1 VSWPHRIVSLGSIL
15 ALAGGC
21 VYYNGMYNA
30 NRLAGSARK
39 AEREGRT
46 FEANNLWG
54 QVATKAE
61 SVVVRHPTSK
71 YAEQANV
78 LRGVALARLG
88 QCDQALAPLSRA
100 MLIAPSALRED
111 AMLATGR
118 CQLAVGNMAASQAA
132 FGFLLDS
139 KNRDR
144 RNEARF
150 QTARALREQ
159 GRYQEA
165 LRSLEGITHPQAES
179 ERMLA
184 LAGAG
189 RLSQAMAL
197 ADSLVARRD
206 TSKPWDSLVVAMG
219 RQDPGA
225 ASSLVDRIRPL
236 PVRSP
241 EIRAQ
246 QLLEDGIRLVHSDTA
261 RARARFHE
269 TIELTGSNAAAS
281 GARRELALMDLRR
294 SGKPADLPAIITA
307 LKEASVHSENS
318 AEASKETPAS
328 SEIGAEPSQHLQA
341 LIAGVHEAAT
351 TVTWETPRGDLRLF
365 LAAEAARDS
374 LEAPMLAEN
383 LFRRILADYPNS
395 SYAAKVVFAVQQL
408 DSTWSDSARALLEG
422 LYSDS
427 PYLAM
432 IRGQNPPEYR
442 LLEDSLGAFAAA
454 IAPQAARP
462 AIRPLRPGQVN
473 APAVRRAQ
481 PSQGD
486 EPGRR
491 PPKPGTSR
499 VPEQ

>member
-1 VSWPHRIVSLGSIL
+1 VRWSLRIVSLVSIP
-15 ALAGGC
+15 ALFGGC

-88 QCDQALAPLSRA
+88 QCDQALSPLSRA
-100 MLIAPSALRED
+100 MLMAPSELTED
-111 AMLATGR
+111 ALLATGR
-118 CQLAVGNMAASQAA
+118 CQLAVENLAASQAA
-132 FGFLLDS
+132 FSLLLNS

-150 QTARALREQ
+150 QQARALREQ
-159 GRYQEA
+159 GRYQDA
-165 LRSLEGITHPQAES
+165 LRSLEGIAHPGAES
-179 ERMLA
+179 ERILA

-197 ADSLVARRD
+197 ADSLLAKGDSAR
-206 TSKPWDSLVVAMG
+206 SWDSLVVAMG
-219 RQDPGA
+219 RQNPAA
-225 ASSLVDRIRPL
+225 ASGLVDRIQRA

-241 EIRAQ
+241 EMRAR
-246 QLLEDGIRLVHSDTA
+246 QLLEDGVRLAGSDTA
-261 RARARFHE
+261 RARARFHQA
-269 TIELTGSNAAAS
+269 IELSGTRPTAS
-281 GARRELALMDLRR
+281 RAKVELALMDLRR
-294 SGKPADLPAIITA
+294 IGKPEDLPRVLTA
-307 LKEASVHSENS
+307 LRAASTHSEVV
-318 AEASKETPAS
+318 
-328 SEIGAEPSQHLQA
+328 SEQSQQLQA
-341 LIAGVHEAAT
+341 VITDVHDAAT

-365 LAAEAARDS
+365 LVAEAARDS
-374 LEAPMLAEN
+374 LEAPALAEN

-395 SYAAKVVFAVQQL
+395 SYAAKVVLAVQQL
-408 DSTWSDSARALLEG
+408 DSTWSDSARTLLDG

-432 IRGQNPPEYR
+432 IRGQDPPEYR
-442 LLEDSLGAFAAA
+442 LLEDSLGAFAATLSAKA
-454 IAPQAARP
+454 IHPAVGRTRP
-462 AIRPLRPGQVN
+462 SDVDE
-473 APAVRRAQ
+473 PAVRRRQ
-481 PSQGD
+481 PGEAD
-486 EPGRR
+486 EPRR
-491 PPKPGTSR
+491 RAPAPGTSR